1 MISILFSRVA
11 DPVHKWKMMDN
22 HDQETNKEIATR
34 SSSVAKLIAA
44 TSFLVEK
51 EALFLSATST
61 AGTSPSADEGHGQLG
76 KKTSNLSYCARMD
89 SAESDPHVSK

>member
-1 MISILFSRVA
+1 MISRVA
-11 DPVHKWKMMDN
+11 DAVHKWKMMDN

-51 EALFLSATST
+51 EALFLSLLALQVRHRQLTRAMVNLAKKLATCHSV
-61 AGTSPSADEGHGQLG
+61 PEWIQQNQIL
-76 KKTSNLSYCARMD
+76 M
-89 SAESDPHVSK
+89 